1 MSAAHRKA
9 ARGAAE
15 KLLGIAGAFWFASE
29 RDKSAWLAGLLTVCF
44 RHRIEGPVPMFWI
57 FGNVGTGKTLLA
69 DHTARTATGKEP
81 IHFSSVGS
89 AGGLKSL
96 VRRQNAM
103 VIIDNVLGP
112 LNEQLLCSLI
122 TAQVLVDVS
131 SRNLLAKRYAQN
143 TVFWAT
149 GPRVECAEKGD
160 LVRRVIPIELSTS
173 SPGQLSGGPMG
184 SLLCGNVLREAEIM
198 LPYVQHVS
206 EGGPRAKVRPWEQF
220 PEWSEQIREP
230 MVWAGLLDPVPPE
243 AVEQALRSG
252 K

>member
-1 MSAAHRKA
+1 MSAANRKA
-9 ARGAAE
+9 VRGAAE
-15 KLLGIAGAFWFASE
+15 KLLGIAGSFPFASE

-44 RHRIEGPVPMFWI
+44 RHRIKGPVPMFWI
-57 FGNVGTGKTLLA
+57 FGDPCTGKTMLA
-69 DHTARTATGKEP
+69 DHTARTATEKEP

-103 VIIDNVLGP
+103 LIIDNVLGP

-122 TAQVLVDVS
+122 TAQVFVDVS
-131 SRNLLAKRYAQN
+131 SRKDLLAKRYAQN

-149 GPRVECAEKGD
+149 GPRVECAENGD

-173 SPGQLSGGPMG
+173 SPVQHSSGPMG

-198 LPYVQHVS
+198 KPYVQHVS
-206 EGGPRAKVRPWEQF
+206 EGGARAKVRPWDQF
-220 PEWSEQIREP
+220 PEWSERIREP
-230 MVWAGLLDPVPPE
+230 MVWAGLLDPLPPAE
-243 AVEQALRSG
+243 V
-252 K
+252 KP